1 MSIGMLVIC
10 RLGTPADS
18 EQRHHCRYYIDNAL
32 DGIGEKRHAARKM
45 IGMALR
51 PLRALISGAAA
62 ATLQTKVRERIAM
75 TTRRNFLKAGIAA
88 VATGV
93 VFCKCGLLQGAHAQE
108 PTRQKLS
115 VMVRGKR
122 VKTIDVHS
130 HCHFREAGA
139 LLGADAA
146 AVQLPPVNGAAEA
159 FIEIDKR
166 LAAMD
171 AQAVDVEVLSINPFW
186 YGRER
191 DLAAQ
196 IVKIQNEKLAE
207 LCASKPERFAAF
219 ASLTLQAPDLAV
231 QELETAVRKQGLKG
245 AAIGGVVNG
254 LEFSDP
260 KFHPVWAKA
269 EELGVPLFI
278 HPQGVPELN
287 KRLSGNGWLGN
298 TIGNP
303 LETTIALSHLI
314 FEGTLDRFPG
324 LKVIAAHGGGF
335 LPSYADRS
343 DHACMVGP
351 KGCNPDV
358 KLRKTPTEYLKQI
371 YFDSLI
377 FSPEAIRHLAA
388 QVGAG
393 QIVLGSDYPYPWQLH
408 PVDHILVS
416 TSLSDD
422 EKADILGRTAAKLFN
437 FSD

>member
-1 MSIGMLVIC
+1 
-10 RLGTPADS
+10 
-18 EQRHHCRYYIDNAL
+18 
-32 DGIGEKRHAARKM
+32 
-45 IGMALR
+45 
-51 PLRALISGAAA
+51 
-62 ATLQTKVRERIAM
+62 M
-75 TTRRNFLKAGIAA
+75 TTRRSFLK
-88 VATGV
+88 TGV
-93 VFCKCGLLQGAHAQE
+93 VFCSCFMLDRAHAQ
-108 PTRQKLS
+108 PAGSARLPVAVS
-115 VMVRGKR
+115 GKK
-122 VKTIDVHS
+122 VKTIDVHA

-139 LLGADAA
+139 LLGADAN

-171 AQAVDVEVLSINPFW
+171 AQAVDMEVLSINPFW
-186 YGRER
+186 YGRDR
-191 DLAAQ
+191 DLATQ
-196 IVKIQNEKLAE
+196 IVKVQNEKLAE
-207 LCASKPERFAAF
+207 LCASKPDRFAAF

-231 QELETAVRKQGLKG
+231 TELETAVKKQGLKG
-245 AAIGGVVNG
+245 AAIGGAVAG

-278 HPQGVPELN
+278 HPQGVAELN

-314 FEGTLDRFPG
+314 FEGTLDKFPG
-324 LKVIAAHGGGF
+324 LKVIAAHGGGY

-343 DHACMVGP
+343 DHACLVGP
-351 KGCNPDV
+351 RGCSAEI
-358 KLRKTPTEYLKQI
+358 KLKKKPTEYLKQL

-393 QIVLGSDYPYPWQLH
+393 QIVLGSDYPYPWQLK
-408 PVDHILVS
+408 PVDHIFAS
-416 TSLSDD
+416 SSLSDD
-422 EKADILGRTAAKLFN
+422 EKIAILGGTAAKLLGITG
-437 FSD
+437 

>member
-1 MSIGMLVIC
+1 MSTRRDFLK
-10 RLGTPADS
+10 A
-18 EQRHHCRYYIDNAL
+18 
-32 DGIGEKRHAARKM
+32 
-45 IGMALR
+45 
-51 PLRALISGAAA
+51 GAAA
-62 ATLQTKVRERIAM
+62 A
-75 TTRRNFLKAGIAA
+75 
-88 VATGV
+88 ATGI
-93 VFCKCGLLQGAHAQE
+93 VFCSCGLLHSAHAQQ
-108 PTRQKLS
+108 PVRQKLP
-115 VMVRGKR
+115 VMVSGKR
-122 VKTIDVHS
+122 VKTIDIHS
-130 HCHFREAGA
+130 HCHFHEAGA
-139 LLGADAA
+139 LLGADGAKY
-146 AVQLPPVNGAAEA
+146 QLPPVNGASEA

-171 AQAVDVEVLSINPFW
+171 AQAVDLEVLSINPFW

-207 LCASKPERFAAF
+207 LCASKPDRFAAF

-231 QELETAVRKQGLKG
+231 QELETAVKKQGLKG

-254 LEFSDP
+254 VEFSDP

-287 KRLSGNGWLGN
+287 KRFSGNGWLGN

-358 KLRKTPTEYLKQI
+358 KLTKAPTEYLKQI

-377 FSPEAIRHLAA
+377 FSPEAIRHLVA

-393 QIVLGSDYPYPWQLH
+393 QIVLGSDYPFPWQLQ
-408 PVDHILVS
+408 PVDHIFAS
-416 TSLSDD
+416 ASLSDD
-422 EKADILGRTAAKLFN
+422 DKANILGRTAAKLFN
-437 FSD
+437 FAA